1 MANTSSAKKKIRADE
16 AKRERNKTVRSKTR
30 PLVPRAK
37 KAVENDPGQAS
48 EPVVS
53 AISALDKAA
62 AKGII
67 HPNNAARS
75 KSRLAHKLNK
85 TLD

>member
-1 MANTSSAKKKIRADE
+1 MRADE
-16 AKRERNKTVRSKTR
+16 AKRERNKTVRSRTR
-30 PLVPRAK
+30 TLVTRAK
-37 KAVENDPGQAS
+37 KAVETDPGQAG

-67 HPNNAARS
+67 HPNNAARR
-75 KSRLAHKLNK
+75 KSRLAQKLNK